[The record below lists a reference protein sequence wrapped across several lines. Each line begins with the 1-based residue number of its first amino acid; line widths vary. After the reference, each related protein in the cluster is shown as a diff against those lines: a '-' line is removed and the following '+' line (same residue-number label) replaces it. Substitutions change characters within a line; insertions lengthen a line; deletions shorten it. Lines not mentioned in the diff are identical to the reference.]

1 MVSFSRRPK
10 HRDAIF
16 DKDDDKIFHRVATN
30 VEPPRDRRHP
40 KAPTETERTGP
51 RGKDAGI
58 SICTI
63 LFRASFARTQ
73 WQKSGKVDRSNRSG
87 FFRRLKKR
95 LRFVTL
101 NLTQCFFFSFYYI
114 LTKYLHYI
122 STKTASTTGPRFSRR
137 AQRKRSR
144 SSLYSNDEIF
154 IDSSLQRLDDVGFE
168 RVSTV
173 AGFFHR

>member
-73 WQKSGKVDRSNRSG
+73 WQKSGTKSIDRTGQG
-87 FFRRLKKR
+87 FSEKKC

-101 NLTQCFFFSFYYI
+101 NLIHEDFSFLLI
-114 LTKYLHYI
+114 LITYQHRFDHGASLFAACSK
-122 STKTASTTGPRFSRR
+122 KTQSVVT
-137 AQRKRSR
+137 
-144 SSLYSNDEIF
+144 LLE
-154 IDSSLQRLDDVGFE
+154 
-168 RVSTV
+168 
-173 AGFFHR
+173 

>member
-73 WQKSGKVDRSNRSG
+73 WQKSGTKSIDRTGQG
-87 FFRRLKKR
+87 FSETKKKTEICNPK
-95 LRFVTL
+95 FNTM
-101 NLTQCFFFSFYYI
+101 FFFLLLQSTYI
-114 LTKYLHYI
+114 TY
-122 STKTASTTGPRFSRR
+122 
-137 AQRKRSR
+137 Q
-144 SSLYSNDEIF
+144 
-154 IDSSLQRLDDVGFE
+154 QRLLRPRGLAFRGVLKENAVGRHFT
-168 RVSTV
+168 RMTKFSSTLLSN
-173 AGFFHR
+173 AWTT

>member
-1 MVSFSRRPK
+1 MRFLTKTMTKSFIASRRTSNHHEIDDTRK
-10 HRDAIF
+10 HQQ
-16 DKDDDKIFHRVATN
+16 KLN
-30 VEPPRDRRHP
+30 VPVREG
-40 KAPTETERTGP
+40 KM
-51 RGKDAGI
+51 RG
-58 SICTI
+58 SP
-63 LFRASFARTQ
+63 FVPFFFARLLRAHN
-73 WQKSGKVDRSNRSG
+73 GKRVGQSRSIEQVRV
-87 FFRRLKKR
+87 FQTTKKKTEICNPK
-95 LRFVTL
+95 FNTM
-101 NLTQCFFFSFYYI
+101 FFFLLLL

>member
-1 MVSFSRRPK
+1 MLSFSRRPK

-16 DKDDDKIFHRVATN
+16 DKDDDKIFYRVATN

-73 WQKSGKVDRSNRSG
+73 WQKSGTKSIDRTGQG
-87 FFRRLKKR
+87 FSDDQKKSF
-95 LRFVTL
+95 RFVTL
-101 NLTQCFFFSFYYI
+101 NLTQCFFFSFYKVP
-114 LTKYLHYI
+114 TLHI
-122 STKTASTTGPRFSRR
+122 NKDCFDHGASLFAACSKKTQSVVT
-137 AQRKRSR
+137 
-144 SSLYSNDEIF
+144 LLE
-154 IDSSLQRLDDVGFE
+154 
-168 RVSTV
+168 
-173 AGFFHR
+173 